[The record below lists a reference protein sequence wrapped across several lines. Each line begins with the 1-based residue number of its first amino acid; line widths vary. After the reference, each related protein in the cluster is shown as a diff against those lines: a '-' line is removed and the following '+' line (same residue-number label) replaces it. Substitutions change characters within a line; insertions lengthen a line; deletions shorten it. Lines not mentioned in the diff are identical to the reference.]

1 MWQLNQIIK
10 PGRMGSI
17 MTMMMMICAAVTAR
31 PEGYSRHRTV
41 PNLITHLFWTFAV
54 MSTDT
59 NCLLRGQLPGQ
70 VEFCRWKGEDSWAV
84 LHDNNEDLAMFGAHY
99 QGFFFWNSVVSR

>member
-1 MWQLNQIIK
+1 MMHRQNNRARTEHKLLTALCEQRLMERGKLRHMWQLNQIIK

-41 PNLITHLFWTFAV
+41 PNLITHLF
-54 MSTDT
+54 
-59 NCLLRGQLPGQ
+59 
-70 VEFCRWKGEDSWAV
+70 
-84 LHDNNEDLAMFGAHY
+84 
-99 QGFFFWNSVVSR
+99 